1 MEIKIKEGIILN
13 YIDKYK
19 SWLKEDY
26 FDKNTKEELLSIKDN
41 AKEIEDRFYTD
52 LSFGTAG
59 LRGKIGA
66 GTNRMNKYTVSLATQ
81 GLADTIAGFGE
92 EAKKMGVAI
101 AYDIRH
107 YSKDFATEASLVLAA
122 NGIKVYLF
130 EDIAPTPELSFAIRR
145 LKTLSGIV
153 ITASHNPKDYNGYK
167 VYWKEGSQILDNI
180 AEKILKNIKA
190 IKSFKDIKTMSK
202 EEALGKGLLN
212 IIGKEVEDEYIENVL
227 RLSLNDN
234 IDKNINIIY
243 TPLNGTG
250 NRPVR
255 EVLKER
261 EFKNIFVVPEQ
272 ENPDPDF
279 TTVGYP
285 NPENPKVFDYAQ
297 KLGKEVDGDILI
309 ATDPDCD
316 RVACMVKNK
325 EGEYVF
331 LNGNQTGALL
341 VNYILS
347 SRSRKNTIPQNGVI
361 VKSIVTGDLSRRI
374 SEKYNVETIETLTG
388 FKHICS
394 KANEFDITKEHTFIF
409 GFEESIG
416 YVYGTMVR
424 DKDGVIS
431 SMLISEMAAY
441 YKKEGKTLLDVLEE
455 LYREFGYY
463 KEKLISIV
471 LEGLEGKERFESI
484 MKEIRENPITQ
495 IGDKKL
501 IMTMDYLNGE
511 IKDLEKGT
519 VEETHMPKSNVLK
532 YKFDDGSWYAIR
544 PSGTEPKIK
553 IYIYSTGKSENHSNE
568 NISLIEKKIMDRIK
582 K

>member
-26 FDKNTKEELLSIKDN
+26 FDKDTKEELLSIKDN

-227 RLSLNDN
+227 RLFLNDN

-272 ENPDPDF
+272 ENPDSDF

-511 IKDLEKGT
+511 IKNLEKGT

>member
-1 MEIKIKEGIILN
+1 MN

-511 IKDLEKGT
+511 IKNLEKGT

>member
-26 FDKNTKEELLSIKDN
+26 FDKDTKEELLSIKDN

-101 AYDIRH
+101 AYDVRH
-107 YSKDFATEASLVLAA
+107 YSKDFAAEASLVLAA

>member
-1 MEIKIKEGIILN
+1 MN